1 MDLWLRAHIQ
11 LFPSSASR
19 SFYPVW
25 DQIYICGWDHY
36 KSFMQHKCNFKRL
49 QVWRTRPRI
58 YLLYSIGYG
67 SCINSKQTNKNLSN
81 SNLNIKLCNQHPT
94 FIEEG
99 LPSNGAKLWLP
110 GCCFKIL
117 FLFTF
122 KKIAVVDDPPFKCPL
137 QTSEFCE
144 KGTVFLHQNFMSLFA
159 RVSRKSKAS
168 TGQLVAWSSL
178 SFSVLTLNLYVTD
191 VRMLK
196 MISTSEVFF
205 FFLLKK
211 NIMKMKAYV
220 CLLSRKQL
228 GAGCLPQPGDSNSV
242 ITGRGLKTIRMR
254 NLELNPLEWCDQ
266 IKRDKGMWWSIIK
279 SK

>member
-1 MDLWLRAHIQ
+1 MDLWLRARIQ

-36 KSFMQHKCNFKRL
+36 KSFTQHKCNFKRL

-58 YLLYSIGYG
+58 YLLYFIGYG
-67 SCINSKQTNKNLSN
+67 SCITSKQTNKNLSN

-122 KKIAVVDDPPFKCPL
+122 KKIAVVDDARFKCPL
-137 QTSEFCE
+137 PTSEFCE
-144 KGTVFLHQNFMSLFA
+144 KRTVFLHQNFMSLFA
-159 RVSRKSKAS
+159 QVSRKSKAS

-205 FFLLKK
+205 FFFSFKEKYYENESL
-211 NIMKMKAYV
+211 
-220 CLLSRKQL
+220 CLSSVKET
-228 GAGCLPQPGDSNSV
+228 AGGWVPTT
-242 ITGRGLKTIRMR
+242 TGRLKLCDNRARPQDHLNEKLGIKPTRMMCP
-254 NLELNPLEWCDQ
+254 N
-266 IKRDKGMWWSIIK
+266 
-279 SK
+279 